1 MHTTTDVTAR
11 LQSAQQA
18 VNEAGLTALLISPGP
33 DLRYLTGYQ
42 AIPLE
47 RLTCLVV
54 PAAGS
59 PRIVVPF
66 LERQSAVD
74 SPISSAGIEVL
85 AWREE
90 EDPYGLVASLLPST
104 EGAVALSDRMWAAQ
118 AIALRNAL
126 PGLEQ
131 QPAGPV
137 LGTLRARKSDD
148 EVAAL
153 REAGLAVDAVH
164 GQMREWIRVGRTE
177 REVADDISS
186 ALLRA
191 GHERVDFV
199 IVASGPNS
207 ANPHHGAT
215 DRVIRAG
222 DVVVV
227 DIGGTMPSG
236 YCSDSTRTYVLGE
249 PPERVRAFY
258 AVLQA
263 AQESA
268 CVAVRK
274 ERQARQWM
282 RRLETSSLP
291 PASASSSSIA
301 RDTASGS
308 RPTKSPTSVPATG
321 GRWPRGW
328 SSASSLASTSPGST
342 ARALRTSSFARST
355 VPSASITVPASWPC
369 SAPET
374 PT

>member
-1 MHTTTDVTAR
+1 MHETTDVAAR
-11 LQSAQQA
+11 LQLAQQA
-18 VNEAGLTALLISPGP
+18 AREAGLAALLISPGP

-42 AIPLE
+42 AIQLE

-90 EDPYGLVASLLPST
+90 EDPYGLVASLLPNS

-118 AIALRNAL
+118 AIALRRAL
-126 PGLEQ
+126 PALEQ
-131 QPAGPV
+131 LPAGPV

-191 GHERVDFV
+191 GHERADFV

-215 DRVIRAG
+215 DRAIRAG

-249 PPERVRAFY
+249 PTERVRAFY

-263 AQESA
+263 AQEAA
-268 CVAVRK
+268 CVAVR
-274 ERQARQWM
+274 EGETGEAVDAAARELISAAGFGEQFIHRTGHGIGLETHEEPYIAAGNRRPLVAGM
-282 RRLETSSLP
+282 AFSIEPGIYFAGEYGARLEDIVVCSEDGFERLNH
-291 PASASSSSIA
+291 
-301 RDTASGS
+301 
-308 RPTKSPTSVPATG
+308 RP
-321 GRWPRGW
+321 RE
-328 SSASSLASTSPGST
+328 LAVLD
-342 ARALRTSSFARST
+342 A
-355 VPSASITVPASWPC
+355 
-369 SAPET
+369 
-374 PT
+374 